1 MTDTSA
7 PLDRLDPAPLN
18 PDLPEWAEY
27 ADSFGP
33 ACTAGTERGQAIE
46 IIDKLFQGEQSI
58 NPVVIADALVDAGL
72 IANEF
77 GPHRWRLENRP
88 RADLIRRVLAYQD
101 EANEMMRVLAS
112 TMPEWIREQ
121 DGQFHTIAQR
131 LNGELTP
138 PDMARYVANR
148 VAQLRMEVVKLTTRM
163 AKMREEAA

>member
-1 MTDTSA
+1 MTETSA
-7 PLDRLDPAPLN
+7 PLDRLDPAPPN

-27 ADSFGP
+27 ADSLGLT
-33 ACTAGTERGQAIE
+33 AAGTDSERSQVIQV
-46 IIDKLFQGEQSI
+46 IDKALRDGGT
-58 NPVVIADALVDAGL
+58 PGAIADALVDAGL

-77 GPHRWRLENRP
+77 GTHRWRLENRP
-88 RADLIRRVLAYQD
+88 RADLIRRVQAYQD